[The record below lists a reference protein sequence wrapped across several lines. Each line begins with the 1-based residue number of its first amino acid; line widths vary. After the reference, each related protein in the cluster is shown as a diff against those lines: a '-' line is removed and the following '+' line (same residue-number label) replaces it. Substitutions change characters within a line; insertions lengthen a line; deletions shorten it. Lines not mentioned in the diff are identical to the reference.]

1 MKFVTS
7 GVVVAQASGE
17 DARGLGISDP
27 FVHALGVADPRQAAC
42 LQQHLTAEKVSVER
56 VGDFDSIAAGQI
68 GVWFI

>member
-17 DARGLGISDP
+17 DVDGLGISDP
-27 FVHALGVADPRQAAC
+27 FVHAIGVADPRQAAC
-42 LQQHLTAEKVSVER
+42 LQQQPTAEKVSVER

-68 GVWFI
+68 WGWFI

>member
-17 DARGLGISDP
+17 DAGSLEIGDP
-27 FVHALGVADPRQAAC
+27 FVHVLGVADPRQAAS

-68 GVWFI
+68 WVWFI